1 MTEQEFTELA
11 EKHLTAL
18 QSYKMDKN
26 GNFPIE
32 IFGIEKLYKQLTLTD
47 VSHRRELLSEYENF
61 KLIKQ
66 DLLQSRN
73 EFINEFLKERNCG

>member
-47 VSHRRELLSEYENF
+47 VVKSLP
-61 KLIKQ
+61 Q
-66 DLLQSRN
+66 DNYCNVCNLPTDGEKCYSKRCLV
-73 EFINEFLKERNCG
+73 

>member
-47 VSHRRELLSEYENF
+47 VSESCKINGKGLCGYSN
-61 KLIKQ
+61 KLGLCPRC
-66 DLLQSRN
+66 DTDAYSR
-73 EFINEFLKERNCG
+73 

>member
-47 VSHRRELLSEYENF
+47 VGGSYSKKQVDDAYDKGF
-61 KLIKQ
+61 K
-66 DLLQSRN
+66 DAM
-73 EFINEFLKERNCG
+73 LKYRK

>member
-47 VSHRRELLSEYENF
+47 VSTRELPPWVRP
-61 KLIKQ
+61 LITIITMSLVTVYVIYKT
-66 DLLQSRN
+66 
-73 EFINEFLKERNCG
+73 FYVC